1 MTKGSPRGENAVR
14 ALSRRLLPR
23 PLPRG
28 GDRGP
33 PRGGPALLA
42 GAVRDGRGG
51 LLYFA
56 ALLLGLLLGVRLGQ
70 QERRHPLLPLALG
83 LVGLAFLGLPFAPSY
98 AWMALLAFLL
108 GLGEGV
114 MNVHGNS
121 LVGELYPER
130 RVELLNRV
138 NVAFGL
144 GAVLTP
150 LALGSLPY
158 AAFLA
163 LAGLLAF
170 VTSAL
175 VLGAPPAE
183 KPKERPRGPLAL
195 PPRRGALHGPRGA
208 LATWNRVWL
217 EALGHATALGG
228 LLLTLYW
235 LFLALGRLLLAGRV
249 AKDPLRALRGLL
261 LGVMGLLL
269 LNFLPQTALLFPL
282 AGFLLG
288 PLFST
293 LFALVQARFGHRALG
308 GLMYAGAAGSTLIPG
323 LFALL
328 PDRGIPLGLFAL
340 SLALY
345 LLLRGAEREVVRA

>member
-1 MTKGSPRGENAVR
+1 M
-14 ALSRRLLPR
+14 
-23 PLPRG
+23 
-28 GDRGP
+28 
-33 PRGGPALLA
+33 
-42 GAVRDGRGG
+42 
-51 LLYFA
+51 
-56 ALLLGLLLGVRLGQ
+56 
-70 QERRHPLLPLALG
+70 
-83 LVGLAFLGLPFAPSY
+83 
-98 AWMALLAFLL
+98 
-108 GLGEGV
+108 
-114 MNVHGNS
+114 
-121 LVGELYPER
+121 
-130 RVELLNRV
+130 ELLNRV

-183 KPKERPRGPLAL
+183 KPKERPRGALWPFLLAVGL
-195 PPRRGALHGPRGA
+195 YTGLEGA

>member
-1 MTKGSPRGENAVR
+1 MQSVR
-14 ALSRRLLPR
+14 F
-23 PLPRG
+23 
-28 GDRGP
+28 
-33 PRGGPALLA
+33 LA
-42 GAVRDGRGG
+42 GSFLALFLVGVIVALPGAALPFWRARYGVGEEVSFF
-51 LLYFA
+51 YT

-70 QERRHPLLPLALG
+70 EERRHPLFPLALG
-83 LVGLAFLGLPFAPSY
+83 LVGLAFLGLAWAPTY
-98 AWMALLAFLL
+98 TWVVPLAFLL

-144 GAVLTP
+144 GAVFTP
-150 LALGSLPY
+150 LALTQLPY
-158 AAFLA
+158 PLVLSLVGLIA
-163 LAGLLAF
+163 LGAGL
-170 VTSAL
+170 L
-175 VLGAPPAE
+175 VLGAPPAAR
-183 KPKERPRGPLAL
+183 PPGRPRGALWPFLLAVGL
-195 PPRRGALHGPRGA
+195 YTGLEGA

-228 LLLTLYW
+228 LLLSLYW
-235 LFLALGRLLLAGRV
+235 LLLALGRLLLAGRV
-249 AKDPLRALRGLL
+249 AQDPLRALRGLL

-323 LFALL
+323 FFALL
-328 PDRGIPLGLFAL
+328 PVSGIPWGLLAL
-340 SLALY
+340 SFALY
-345 LLLRGAEREVVRA
+345 LLLWGMAREVGRG

>member
-1 MTKGSPRGENAVR
+1 MRSVRFLAGSFL
-14 ALSRRLLPR
+14 ALFLVGVIVALPGA
-23 PLPRG
+23 PLP
-28 GDRGP
+28 
-33 PRGGPALLA
+33 
-42 GAVRDGRGG
+42 DGRRRCGTEGG
-51 LLYFA
+51 ASRYLA
-56 ALLLGLLLGVRLGQ
+56 APPLG
-70 QERRHPLLPLALG
+70 PL
-83 LVGLAFLGLPFAPSY
+83 
-98 AWMALLAFLL
+98 
-108 GLGEGV
+108 
-114 MNVHGNS
+114 HGNS
-121 LVGELYPER
+121 LVGELFPER

-183 KPKERPRGPLAL
+183 KPKERPRGALWPFLLAVGL
-195 PPRRGALHGPRGA
+195 YTGLEGA

-293 LFALVQARFGHRALG
+293 LFALVQTRFGHRALG